1 MKTVAVR
8 LASGKIL
15 DKVYDSAGGPISSMD
30 MLYGS
35 RYHTHRHGT
44 DFMFHKCGFTK
55 EVFEELANE
64 HNFKLTVKEV
74 GLDLVVDISKT

>member
-1 MKTVAVR
+1 
-8 LASGKIL
+8 
-15 DKVYDSAGGPISSMD
+15 
-30 MLYGS
+30 
-35 RYHTHRHGT
+35 
-44 DFMFHKCGFTK
+44 MFHKCGFTK